1 MTQLRTRRP
10 SSWRG
15 PRRWLSAL
23 AAVLAGPG
31 LVVFLALPNPAQA
44 TIPPHPAWK
53 SGDPAG
59 TWGNGG
65 YIVANNVLSSSGAG
79 SQTIWANSYRQWGV
93 ESTLTSAASV
103 QAYPSVQKNFP
114 AAPSYSS
121 FRFLRSGFTQSMPFG
136 SALAAAA
143 AYELWLNNHTVEV
156 TMWIDNH
163 NRSPAGKRIGTI
175 VFYKETF
182 VVWQNGPDIYSFV
195 LSGPPQTTGTVHLL
209 SALRWLVNN
218 KHLNASDTL
227 TQVDFGWEISSTGG
241 KAADFG
247 VTRFGVSSGMKHP
260 PKTQPAIGALSG
272 VPLSLIAG
280 LAGFFVALF
289 VLAMLLVGR
298 FARVGQDRAF
308 LGMFEKYGPRRQQ
321 PVSVKKETE
330 SQGTVATAAVDAV
343 NRVMSSG
350 TQDRLTR
357 RLDLAGVKRKPAEW
371 AVLGCCL
378 AAGIAA
384 ALSLATSYV
393 FVGVLGGAVVGWLA
407 MRFSLSVRILR
418 RRAAFSDQLPDLLQ
432 LIASTLQAG
441 FSLPQALDAVVRQAD
456 QPAAEEFSRALA
468 EARIG
473 ADLDSGLEAIAN
485 RMDSDDLRWTVMA
498 IRIQQGVGGNLAE
511 VLLTIAETIRERAYL
526 RRQVRA
532 LSAEGRLSAYVLIA
546 LPLVVAAWLFVSSAT
561 YMRPLY
567 TTAGGDFLLVVAT
580 SLLLIGTFWMRR
592 VIKVEV

>member
-1 MTQLRTRRP
+1 MTRLRTRQP
-10 SSWRG
+10 SPWRG
-15 PRRWLSAL
+15 TRRWLSAL

-31 LVVFLALPNPAQA
+31 VVVLALPGPAQA
-44 TIPPHPAWK
+44 AIPKDAVLKSSNPAK
-53 SGDPAG
+53 
-59 TWGNGG
+59 TWANGG
-65 YIVANNVLSSSGAG
+65 YLVANNVLNSSGTG
-79 SQTIWANSYRQWGV
+79 SQTIWANSYHQWGV
-93 ESTLTSAASV
+93 ESTLASSGSV
-103 QAYPSVQKNFP
+103 RAYPCVQKNFP
-114 AAPSYSS
+114 TAPSYDS
-121 FRFLRSGFTQSMPFG
+121 FSFLRSGFTQSMPSG
-136 SALAAAA
+136 AGLAAEA
-143 AYELWLNNHTVEV
+143 AYELWLDNDTVKV
-156 TMWIDNH
+156 MMWIDTSG
-163 NRSPAGKRIGTI
+163 RSPAGKRIGTI
-175 VFYKETF
+175 VFYKEMF
-182 VVWQNGPDIYSFV
+182 VVWQNGPDMYTFV

-209 SALRWLVNN
+209 SALRWLVRH
-218 KHLNASDTL
+218 KYLNGSDTL
-227 TQVDFGWEISSTGG
+227 SQVDFGWEIASTGG
-241 KAADFG
+241 TAADFA
-247 VTRFGVSSGMKHP
+247 VTRYGVSSGMKHP
-260 PKTQPAIGALSG
+260 RTTQAIGVLPG

-280 LAGFFVALF
+280 LGGVFVALF
-289 VLAMLLVGR
+289 LAAMLLVGR

-321 PVSVKKETE
+321 PVSVRKEAE
-330 SQGTVATAAVDAV
+330 SQGAVATAAVDAV

-371 AVLGCCL
+371 ALLGCCL
-378 AAGIAA
+378 GVGIAA
-384 ALSLATSYV
+384 ALSLVTSYV
-393 FVGVLGGAVVGWLA
+393 FVGVLGGAVVGWLT
-407 MRFSLSVRILR
+407 MRLSLSMRILR

-511 VLLTIAETIRERAYL
+511 VLLTIAETIRERAFL